1 MPAVRPWSRTGRCLL
16 LGTHHGDGVI
26 EQGLPED
33 DDEQH
38 LVDVNLLKHGQHGH
52 WVHGSNQAAEQEEVQ

>member
-1 MPAVRPWSRTGRCLL
+1 MPAVRPWNRTRRCIL
-16 LGTHHGDGVI
+16 LGTHHGDSIV

-38 LVDVNLLKHGQHGH
+38 LVDVHLLKHGQHGH
-52 WVHGSNQAAEQEEVQ
+52 RVHGGNQAAEQEEVQ